1 MRNLLRA
8 DLKRIFRVGLI
19 YGGLLL
25 ALIYISY
32 TVLEG
37 VVNDGSIGLING
49 VQKSLSGA
57 PYT

>member
-25 ALIYISY
+25 ALIYIST

-37 VVNDGSIGLING
+37 VEMMAQSE
-49 VQKSLSGA
+49 
-57 PYT
+57 

>member
-19 YGGLLL
+19 YAGLLL

-37 VVNDGSIGLING
+37 VVNDG
-49 VQKSLSGA
+49 
-57 PYT
+57 

>member
-19 YGGLLL
+19 YIGLLL

-37 VVNDGSIGLING
+37 VVNDGSIGLVRG
-49 VQKSLSGA
+49 VQK
-57 PYT
+57 